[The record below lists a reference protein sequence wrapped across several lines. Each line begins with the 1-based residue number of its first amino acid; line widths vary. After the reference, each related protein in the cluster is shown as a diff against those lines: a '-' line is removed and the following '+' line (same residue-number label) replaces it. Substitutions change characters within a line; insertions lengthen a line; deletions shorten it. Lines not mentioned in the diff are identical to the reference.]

1 MTAVRRGS
9 SFASEPSS
17 AEVRRA
23 GIEEFPMVAHL
34 QKSVWMVMTAAAFV
48 AQVVPQ
54 SWAGDCNRG
63 CCAAESLPCCP
74 ATLETPAESP
84 AGCPLCSTPSDDLPA
99 HADESPCQCQLDA
112 RQEQPLSVNGT
123 SSPQRDD
130 LAGWVAADTTSLEA
144 LHGLGASRT
153 YGVASLSI
161 LIRPMRILYGVWR
174 N

>member
-1 MTAVRRGS
+1 
-9 SFASEPSS
+9 
-17 AEVRRA
+17 
-23 GIEEFPMVAHL
+23 MVAHL
-34 QKSVWMVMTAAAFV
+34 QQSVWIVMTVAAFV

-54 SWAGDCNRG
+54 SWTGDCNRV
-63 CCAAESLPCCP
+63 CCAAESLACCP

-84 AGCPLCSTPSDDLPA
+84 AGCPLCSTPSAGAPA

-112 RQEQPLSVNGT
+112 RQEQPLSVHGT

-144 LHGLGASRT
+144 LHGLGVSRT

-161 LIRPMRILYGVWR
+161 PIRPMRILYGVWR
-174 N
+174 T